1 MSPRAGFA
9 TEHYLAVEDELA
21 REWDDL
27 ADRVSAPPFLRPG
40 WFALWLRAFAPSTP
54 SILVVRRH
62 DRLAGLVPLTRR
74 GRSAASMTNDHTP
87 GFDLLAEDEGA
98 ADALARALLSSGA
111 SQVTL
116 DYVDGEG
123 AGLSSLRRA
132 AVEAGW
138 RLAVRDW
145 ERPPYVAVEG
155 TWDEYALGVDG
166 KLRRDLARRR
176 RRLDELGSVTV
187 EIHDGRDRLG
197 DLLGEGF
204 ALEPSGW
211 KAARSTAIVSRPET
225 RDFYAGLAR
234 WAVGREALRL
244 SFLRL
249 DGRPL
254 AFQLGLEEGGVYF
267 FVKGGYDPASSRFAP
282 AKLLVS
288 EVLRHAFSIGL
299 QRFEFLGPPE
309 PFKLEWTSTCH
320 DLKRV
325 QAFGRTP
332 VAVAAWATAAYA
344 RPTASR
350 VRRTL
355 RGRAQQLR
363 LRRSAS
369 ARPPH
374 S

>member
-1 MSPRAGFA
+1 VSRRAGLS
-9 TEHYLAVEDELA
+9 TERLLSVDDELA

-40 WFALWLRAFAPSTP
+40 WFALWREAFSPPAP
-54 SILVVRRH
+54 SILAVRRH
-62 DRLAGLVPLTRR
+62 DRLAGLLPLTRR

-87 GFDLLAEDEGA
+87 GFDLLAADEEA
-98 ADALARALLSSGA
+98 ADALARALLASGA
-111 SQVTL
+111 SQATL
-116 DYVDGEG
+116 DYVDAEG
-123 AGLSSLRRA
+123 AGLRSLRRA
-132 AVEAGW
+132 AAEAGW
-138 RLAVRDW
+138 RLVVRDW
-145 ERPPYVAVEG
+145 ERPPYVAIDK
-155 TWDEYALGVDG
+155 TWDEYTLGVDG

-176 RRLDELGSVTV
+176 RRLEELGPVTV
-187 EIHDGRDRLG
+187 EIDDGRERLSE
-197 DLLGEGF
+197 LLGEGF
-204 ALEPSGW
+204 AIESSGW
-211 KAARSTAIVSRPET
+211 KAARGTAILSRPET
-225 RDFYAGLAR
+225 RGFYTGLAR
-234 WAVGREALRL
+234 WAVERGTLRL
-244 SFLRL
+244 SFLRV

-254 AFQLGLEEGGVYF
+254 AFQLGVEESGTYF
-267 FVKGGYDPASSRFAP
+267 FVKGGYDPAYSRFAP

-288 EVLRHAFSIGL
+288 EVLRHAFSVGL

-332 VAVAAWATAAYA
+332 AGVAAWATAAYA

-350 VRRTL
+350 VKRTF

-363 LRRSAS
+363 LSRRAS
-369 ARPPH
+369 AKPPH